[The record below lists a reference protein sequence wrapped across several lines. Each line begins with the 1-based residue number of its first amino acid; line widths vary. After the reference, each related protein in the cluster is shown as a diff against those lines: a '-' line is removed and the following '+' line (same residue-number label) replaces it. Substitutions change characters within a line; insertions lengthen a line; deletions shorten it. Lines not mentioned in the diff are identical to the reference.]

1 MQYQVPQI
9 EVEDK
14 IFGPLTLKQFI
25 FIAIGAGIIFFS
37 LTIFELW
44 LVILIAIPIGSAS
57 TALAFL
63 KVNGRP
69 LPKITI
75 SMFRY
80 AASPRLYIWRK
91 VKKQIKKVP
100 DEKPETTGQQL
111 YTPELTRNRLKEL
124 AWSLDIKQ
132 EIEKE

>member
-25 FIAIGAGIIFFS
+25 FIASGAGIIFLS
-37 LTIFELW
+37 LTLFEMW
-44 LVILIAIPIGSAS
+44 LVILIAIPVSA
-57 TALAFL
+57 TAGALAFL
-63 KVNGRP
+63 KINGRP
-69 LPKITI
+69 VPKIVT
-75 SMFRY
+75 SMIRY
-80 AASPRLYIWRK
+80 ASSPRFYIW
-91 VKKQIKKVP
+91 KKVP
-100 DEKPETTGQQL
+100 KKPVAAKSPEQATENAV